1 MTAMEGAPNL
11 EQLTDEQLEQM
22 GLTREQLK
30 ENMAAMQEREK
41 IAPAVG
47 DEAPDFEIKRLDADG
62 KLTDERV
69 RLSDMRGKPVA
80 LIFGSYT

>member
-11 EQLTDEQLEQM
+11 EHLTEEQWEQM
-22 GLTREQLK
+22 GLTPEEFK
-30 ENMAAMQEREK
+30 ENIAKMEEREK
-41 IAPAVG
+41 TAPAVG
-47 DEAPDFEIKRLDADG
+47 DEAPDFEIKRLDAGG

-69 RLSDMRGKPVA
+69 HLSDLRGRPVA

>member
-22 GLTREQLK
+22 GLTREELK
-30 ENMAAMQEREK
+30 ENLAQMEEREK
-41 IAPAVG
+41 IAPVIG
-47 DEAPDFEIKRLDADG
+47 DEAPDFSIKRLDANG

-69 RLSDMRGKPVA
+69 RLSELRGKPVA

>member
-1 MTAMEGAPNL
+1 MTTMEGAPNL

-30 ENMAAMQEREK
+30 ENIAIMQEREK
-41 IAPAVG
+41 TAPAVG
-47 DEAPDFEIKRLDADG
+47 DEAPDFEIKRLDAGG

>member
-30 ENMAAMQEREK
+30 EMHAQMLEREK
-41 IAPAVG
+41 TAPAVG
-47 DEAPDFEIKRLDADG
+47 DEAPDFEIKRLDESG
-62 KLTDERV
+62 RLTDERV